1 MYELTITPINPDA
14 GDAGTAFFNV
24 WLKENYPN
32 NGSAFY
38 FIGAAYTDAQASIYL
53 SEEPSAAAM
62 ATIEDKYNGL
72 APPFPAPLTEPET
85 AILES
90 LAGGTLYSDNLNVG
104 GTS

>member
-32 NGSAFY
+32 NGSTPY
-38 FIGAAYTDAQASIYL
+38 FVGAAYTDDQVSLYL
-53 SEEPSAAAM
+53 SEEPSAAVI

-85 AILES
+85 KILES
-90 LAGGTLYSDNLNVG
+90 LAGGTLYADNLNLG
-104 GTS
+104 GTP